1 MRPYDTPPILNGTV
15 QQQVQQL
22 REFLMRTV
30 LDMNRRDNIRSED
43 PSRRDSNAVQ
53 QQTPARPGLKLKD
66 VVDKIYPI
74 GSIYISAAGTNPKEL
89 FGFGEWTQIKDR
101 FLLAAGDTYSAGLI
115 GGEATH
121 TLTVDEMP
129 KHKHSLVGDSHT
141 YLWGDGV
148 GTVNIANAIAQGG
161 ATSQNRLYTMQ
172 GEWNETDQSGGNQ
185 PLDIMP
191 PFLAVHVWQR
201 TA

>member
-53 QQTPARPGLKLKD
+53 PQQAARPGLKLKD
-66 VVDKIYPI
+66 VLDKVYPI
-74 GSIYISAAGTNPKEL
+74 GSIYISAAAKNPKEL
-89 FGFGEWTQIKDR
+89 FG
-101 FLLAAGDTYSAGLI
+101 
-115 GGEATH
+115 
-121 TLTVDEMP
+121 
-129 KHKHSLVGDSHT
+129 
-141 YLWGDGV
+141 
-148 GTVNIANAIAQGG
+148 
-161 ATSQNRLYTMQ
+161 
-172 GEWNETDQSGGNQ
+172 GEWNEIEGIIPGAYT
-185 PLDIMP
+185 
-191 PFLAVHVWQR
+191 WQR